1 MQMLGAWDGCPS
13 VRGSTLLR
21 VVLLLVTLLV
31 VSLARAQDTSM
42 VPVVVNG
49 QSVRLEMR
57 IYKPSTEGKVP
68 TLVFNHGSTGNGR
81 DPNLFTKSQDFP
93 QLAQFFVQRGWAVVM
108 PSRRGRGGSEGEY
121 DEGFASDRSRGY
133 TCEPSL
139 SIPGADRALRDIEAS
154 IGAILT
160 MPFVDPNRIVI
171 GGQSRGGILSVV
183 YAGQHPAQVKGVIN
197 FVGGWLGYGCKTVS
211 TVNQEIFKRGAR
223 YPSDTIWLYGDWDF
237 FYPLFHSRENFT
249 AFQAAGGKGVFHEFA
264 PPPGLGGHGIVA
276 RPDLWTSVLDDYLK
290 RRGLANDER

>member
-42 VPVVVNG
+42 VPVVVDG

-93 QLAQFFVQRGWAVVM
+93 QLAQFFVQRGWVVVM

-171 GGQSRGGILSVV
+171 GGQSRGGILSVA
-183 YAGQHPAQVKGVIN
+183 YAGQHPEQVKGVIN
-197 FVGGWLGYGCKTVS
+197 FVGGWLGEGCPTAGI
-211 TVNQEIFKRGAR
+211 VNQTLFERGAHYGR
-223 YPSDTIWLYGDWDF
+223 PTIWLYGSGDR
-237 FYPLFHSRENFT
+237 FYSIEHSRGNFA
-249 AFQAAGGKGVFHEFA
+249 AFEKAGGQGTFLDFNLPV
-264 PPPGLGGHGIVA
+264 GRGHFVVGH
-276 RPDLWTSVLDDYLK
+276 PDLWSAPIDAYL
-290 RRGLANDER
+290 GSLANTEKR